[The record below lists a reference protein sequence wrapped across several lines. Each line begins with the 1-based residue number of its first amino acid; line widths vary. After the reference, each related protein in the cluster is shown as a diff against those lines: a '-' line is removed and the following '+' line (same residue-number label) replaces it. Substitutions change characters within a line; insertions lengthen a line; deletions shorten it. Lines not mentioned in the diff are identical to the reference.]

1 MNFKKPLIETSIQDI
16 YHLAPIP
23 LFKRVFDD
31 NITTS
36 VYNLGNK
43 VLNEQQKRM
52 GQELPGQYDR
62 ERQAN
67 YGINYDRQEEWVEEH
82 ELQPIGSRFFTPPN
96 DFLQNKEAAI
106 FINVTCIPTIE
117 LVDAIVNL
125 KIGEK
130 CFWQNLKPTKRLFLV
145 HSKKN

>member
-1 MNFKKPLIETSIQDI
+1 MFNHILNVLSE
-16 YHLAPIP
+16 
-23 LFKRVFDD
+23 RVFDD

-67 YGINYDRQEEWVEEH
+67 YGINYDRQEEWAEEH
-82 ELQPIGSRFFTPPN
+82 ELQPIGSRFHVEPN
-96 DFLQNKEAAI
+96 DFLKLTQTN
-106 FINVTCIPTIE
+106 
-117 LVDAIVNL
+117 
-125 KIGEK
+125 
-130 CFWQNLKPTKRLFLV
+130 
-145 HSKKN
+145 KKNNKLNSNKL